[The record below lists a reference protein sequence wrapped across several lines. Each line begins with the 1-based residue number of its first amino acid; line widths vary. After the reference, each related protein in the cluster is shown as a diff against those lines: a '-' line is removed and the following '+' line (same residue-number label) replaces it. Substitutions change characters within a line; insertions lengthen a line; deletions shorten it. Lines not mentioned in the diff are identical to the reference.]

1 MKVKNEVFMNPP
13 RAVFFDIDRT
23 LYDHRRDFVSPASLA
38 AIAALRARGIVPA
51 IATGRGYAALPP
63 RIAQLVAAGEMDLV
77 ISCNGQYNRYGAR
90 VLSEHPLPVADI
102 ASLIAAFRARDWEYT
117 FVSEHH
123 MAAGRSRGSSHR
135 VLQGYPCYTVAP
147 DYYREHAVH
156 QLVVLAPEAE
166 EAALLA
172 ILADHGG
179 RYRAVRSHASAVD
192 VFHADGSKARGIR
205 DACAALGFAR
215 RRGHCHGRR
224 LRGAQGGRDACD
236 RHAGGRWHRPRAGGF
251 GRACGAGCR
260 AVGRRLRGMD
270 CTGEAAIMRAVL

>member
-1 MKVKNEVFMNPP
+1 MKTPKII
-13 RAVFFDIDRT
+13 FFDIDET
-23 LYDHRRDFVSPASLA
+23 LYRKSSNYLPESVPA
-38 AIAALRARGIVPA
+38 AIRALKARGIIPA

-117 FVSEHH
+117 FVSERH

-166 EAALLA
+166 EAALQA

-179 RYRAVRSHASAVD
+179 RYRTVRSHASAVD
-192 VFHADGSKARGIR
+192 LLHADGSKARGIR
-205 DACAALGFAR
+205 AVCAALGIDLADTMAFGDELNDLEMFKTVGYGVAM
-215 RRGHCHGRR
+215 GDAVPE
-224 LRGAQGGRDACD
+224 LRALAQYQ
-236 RHAGGRWHRPRAGGF
+236 
-251 GRACGAGCR
+251 
-260 AVGRRLRGMD
+260 
-270 CTGEAAIMRAVL
+270 TGTVEEDGIYNALQHLGII

>member
-90 VLSEHPLPVADI
+90 VLSEHPLLVADI

-135 VLQGYPCYTVAP
+135 ALQGYPCYTVAP

-166 EAALLA
+166 EAALQA
-172 ILADHGG
+172 ILAEHGG

-205 DACAALGFAR
+205 DACAALSFAPQETLAF
-215 RRGHCHGRR
+215 GDG
-224 LRGAQGGRDACD
+224 LNDVEMFTAVGAGIAMGDACEALKAVATHVTGTLEED
-236 RHAGGRWHRPRAGGF
+236 GIARALVDLGVLAA
-251 GRACGAGCR
+251 RD
-260 AVGRRLRGMD
+260 VGL
-270 CTGEAAIMRAVL
+270 

>member
-117 FVSEHH
+117 FVSERH

-166 EAALLA
+166 EAALQA
-172 ILADHGG
+172 ILADHG
-179 RYRAVRSHASAVD
+179 AVD
-192 VFHADGSKARGIR
+192 LLHADGSKARGIL
-205 DACAALGFAR
+205 DACAALGFSPQETMAF
-215 RRGHCHGRR
+215 GDGLNDVEMFAAVGCAVAMG
-224 LRGAQGGRDACD
+224 DACEALKAVATHVTGTLEED
-236 RHAGGRWHRPRAGGF
+236 GIARALVDLGVLAA
-251 GRACGAGCR
+251 RD
-260 AVGRRLRGMD
+260 VGL
-270 CTGEAAIMRAVL
+270 

>member
-77 ISCNGQYNRYGAR
+77 ISCNG
-90 VLSEHPLPVADI
+90 LSEHPLPVADI

-166 EAALLA
+166 EAALQA

-205 DACAALGFAR
+205 DACAALGFAPQETLAF
-215 RRGHCHGRR
+215 GDG
-224 LRGAQGGRDACD
+224 LNDVEMFTAVGAGIAMGDACEALKAVATHVTGTLEED
-236 RHAGGRWHRPRAGGF
+236 GIARALVDLGVLAA
-251 GRACGAGCR
+251 RD
-260 AVGRRLRGMD
+260 VGL
-270 CTGEAAIMRAVL
+270 